1 MSFQLSNAKIY
12 FQKYLGK
19 TGFAYKSICKMHE
32 EFKCLN
38 TSFIM
43 KINTSQGWGDA
54 KLNLDYG
61 QSKSE
66 QDNKKSELI

>member
-1 MSFQLSNAKIY
+1 MLKFI

-19 TGFAYKSICKMHE
+19 AGFAYKSICNMHE

-43 KINTSQGWGDA
+43 KVNTVLKVEVMQ
-54 KLNLDYG
+54 KLNLVSG
-61 QSKSE
+61 KSKPE
-66 QDNKKSELI
+66 